1 MSFSSAFYVVFGFRL
16 LILVD
21 EATLNETKIFCVACK
36 EEGCPEKLTKI
47 YNTSENTPFWVNESE
62 IQSCADTSLKVY
74 TPCVHNL
81 TVFLPTENNADKF
94 HFEGGGIPLKSDY
107 EPCPPLPQEGDISS
121 KQSGTQNASE
131 SINYHFGLVIALI
144 SCVAVAVITCIY
156 FWIRL
161 PGFSK
166 NFPRAAQLGPGKDKE
181 DSAATAILR
190 FWAGIQ
196 RASGAT
202 LNLRKTRIKYFG
214 PWKSKQ
220 DAAGS
225 LSLCKGPLK
234 VLGPTC
240 TGTETLRLVS
250 CYCGHARAVWSQ
262 VESLCKSL
270 HGKTELAFDEIM
282 KGWTPKGKS
291 AVFFRTL
298 AL

>member
-156 FWIRL
+156 FWYVYQYLSNDNNAVITNNDETAYRKEVRL
-161 PGFSK
+161 LAEWCQHNNLCLSVSK
-166 NFPRAAQLGPGKDKE
+166 TKE
-181 DSAATAILR
+181 LVIHAPIYMGGTLQRGSTASDS
-190 FWAGIQ
+190 
-196 RASGAT
+196 
-202 LNLRKTRIKYFG
+202 
-214 PWKSKQ
+214 
-220 DAAGS
+220 
-225 LSLCKGPLK
+225 
-234 VLGPTC
+234 
-240 TGTETLRLVS
+240 
-250 CYCGHARAVWSQ
+250 
-262 VESLCKSL
+262 
-270 HGKTELAFDEIM
+270 
-282 KGWTPKGKS
+282 
-291 AVFFRTL
+291 
-298 AL
+298 